1 MYIVKLSLNDDTLF
15 LLKIR
20 KSIPEWTYEKEK
32 ARLFRSKQSANN
44 VIGRIALITAC
55 TGTMEAV
62 ESSKE
67 EKAVCTLDCFNCPFP
82 DCRNGSAKRS
92 EWEKE
97 AMRLSKMED

>member
-67 EKAVCTLDCFNCPFP
+67 EKAV
-82 DCRNGSAKRS
+82 
-92 EWEKE
+92 
-97 AMRLSKMED
+97 